1 MDISSKY
8 QEYVYMYV
16 LHTYVIIHGA
26 VLSHCIEYPKVPSLC
41 TLLASQESGEGGR
54 RLEWARLLKERNEY
68 KEKYYSLLD
77 QVKLNDELSLFKSK
91 PKRSKWL
98 D

>member
-1 MDISSKY
+1 MLSS
-8 QEYVYMYV
+8 EIAFEVSV
-16 LHTYVIIHGA
+16 CTHTYVA
-26 VLSHCIEYPKVPSLC
+26 VLTHCTGHPTTRSLC
-41 TLLASQESGEGGR
+41 TVVPSQESGEGGR

>member
-1 MDISSKY
+1 M
-8 QEYVYMYV
+8 
-16 LHTYVIIHGA
+16 
-26 VLSHCIEYPKVPSLC
+26 
-41 TLLASQESGEGGR
+41 
-54 RLEWARLLKERNEY
+54 EWARLLKERNEF